1 MVELLVATAGK
12 NMGGIWV
19 KTVHAKL
26 VPLIHGT
33 ATLMNLILIAVL
45 FSCLK

>member
-12 NMGGIWV
+12 NVDDIWV

-26 VPLIHGT
+26 VPLIHGP
-33 ATLMNLILIAVL
+33 ATLMCLIIILL
-45 FSCLK
+45 HCLVA